1 MSAYNQK
8 SQQWGEGYIDVA
20 TRIVEFRAKFPEG
33 SLRPFN
39 PDQPITIITIEGKTY
54 LQYIACAYRDPHDAA
69 PGIGVAWEPF
79 PGRTPFTRDSEA
91 MVAET
96 SAWGRA
102 IVAALAADT
111 KKGIASADEIRVAN
125 ARREAPAKRPQPIE
139 TPQATQAEQEQAAEA
154 IDQGWQS
161 GEEAKPDRANTKQVQ
176 RIQIMRQQVPALQ
189 DDELYHERLLKA
201 YGVISTKDLTQAQ
214 ATDLIKKLD
223 KAIEASAS

>member
-1 MSAYNQK
+1 MSAYNSNK

-39 PDQPITIITIEGKTY
+39 PDQPVQIITIEGKTF
-54 LQYIACAYRDPHDAA
+54 LQYVAVAYRDPHDVA

-79 PGRTPFTRDSEA
+79 PGKTPFTRDSEA

-111 KKGIASADEIRVAN
+111 KKGIASADEVKVAT
-125 ARREAPAKRPQPIE
+125 ARRQAAPVERKPEPIE
-139 TPQATQAEQEQAAEA
+139 EPQVDE
-154 IDQGWQS
+154 QGWQS
-161 GEEAKPDRANTKQVQ
+161 GAEEDPKRATTKQVQ
-176 RIQIMRQQVPALQ
+176 RIQIMRQQLPSLQ
-189 DDELYHERLLKA
+189 DDETYHERLLKA
-201 YGVISTKDLTQAQ
+201 YGVVSTKDLTQAQ
-214 ATDLIKKLD
+214 ASDLMKKLD
-223 KAIEASAS
+223 KAIESSAV